1 VGRAG
6 GQVDAISAEISAFR
20 WLQPVTS
27 IWDIGHN
34 TNMEERNNSNEFAG
48 AAGAT
53 GATGATGAAG
63 APGAPGAS
71 KARVIAVA
79 VTAVALLAIAIPF
92 VWQPHVEAEPAAVSA
107 SNDPAPAA
115 AGGEETAAC
124 MADAKPANFNFTMK
138 DVDGNQ
144 VSLAS
149 YKGKVVL
156 LNFWATWCG
165 PCKAEIPGFVRLQEK
180 YRDKGLVIVG
190 YSVDDTADKA
200 KAYAAE
206 YKMNYPILLGEG
218 REDVQDAYGPIWGIP
233 ASFIISKDGKVCR
246 KHMGIAPE
254 AVFEKEVAALLN

>member
-1 VGRAG
+1 MPSTGSNG
-6 GQVDAISAEISAFR
+6 PMGSDS
-20 WLQPVTS
+20 
-27 IWDIGHN
+27 
-34 TNMEERNNSNEFAG
+34 SNELGATS
-48 AAGAT
+48 AAGS
-53 GATGATGAAG
+53 
-63 APGAPGAS
+63 GAS
-71 KARVIAVA
+71 KGRMIAVA

-92 VWQPHVEAEPAAVSA
+92 VWDAPEAEAQLEATAAPAPDATPAASPGG
-107 SNDPAPAA
+107 DPE
-115 AGGEETAAC
+115 GAAC
-124 MADAKPANFNFTMK
+124 MANAKPANFDFTLK

-180 YRDKGLVIVG
+180 YRDQLVIVG
-190 YSVDDTADKA
+190 YSVDDTAEKA

-233 ASFIISKDGKVCR
+233 ASFVISKDGKVCR

-254 AVFEKEVAALLN
+254 AVFEKEVVALM

>member
-1 VGRAG
+1 MDEGSNVGSHAG
-6 GQVDAISAEISAFR
+6 SHGGSQEGSRS
-20 WLQPVTS
+20 
-27 IWDIGHN
+27 
-34 TNMEERNNSNEFAG
+34 
-48 AAGAT
+48 
-53 GATGATGAAG
+53 
-63 APGAPGAS
+63 S
-71 KARVIAVA
+71 KARMIAVA

-92 VWQPHVEAEPAAVSA
+92 VWQPHVEAEPAAATA
-107 SNDPAPAA
+107 SSDPAPAA
-115 AGGEETAAC
+115 ADPEETAAC
-124 MADAKPANFNFTMK
+124 MANAKPANFDFTMK
-138 DVDGNQ
+138 DVDGNE
-144 VSLAS
+144 VPLSS

-180 YRDKGLVIVG
+180 YRDQGLVIVG
-190 YSVDDTADKA
+190 YSVDDTAAKA

-254 AVFEKEVAALLN
+254 AVFEKEVVALLN

>member
-1 VGRAG
+1 MVHNTDMDEDSHVGSHEDSNGGSHAGSQGSAG
-6 GQVDAISAEISAFR
+6 GSS
-20 WLQPVTS
+20 
-27 IWDIGHN
+27 
-34 TNMEERNNSNEFAG
+34 
-48 AAGAT
+48 
-53 GATGATGAAG
+53 AG
-63 APGAPGAS
+63 APGS
-71 KARVIAVA
+71 KARMVAVA
-79 VTAVALLAIAIPF
+79 ATVVALLAIAILF
-92 VWQPHVEAEPAAVSA
+92 VWQPHVEAEPSATTLVSEVT
-107 SNDPAPAA
+107 PAA
-115 AGGEETAAC
+115 SHDGAPDGAAC
-124 MADAKPANFNFTMK
+124 MANAKPANFDFTLK

-149 YKGKVVL
+149 YKGKVVV

-180 YRDKGLVIVG
+180 YRDQPVIVG
-190 YSVDDTADKA
+190 YSVDDTAEKA

-254 AVFEKEVAALLN
+254 AVFEKEVVALLN